1 MQVGDYT
8 LTNKG
13 NNDAFI
19 VKYNRNNEVEWASS
33 FGETSNEYLES
44 IAVTEDGGYI
54 VGGFFQSPTMQIG
67 DYTLTNKGVTD
78 AYLVKYDRNNEVE
91 WASSFGG
98 DSNDYLTSIEET
110 EDGGYIVGGYFYK

>member
-1 MQVGDYT
+1 
-8 LTNKG
+8 
-13 NNDAFI
+13 
-19 VKYNRNNEVEWASS
+19 
-33 FGETSNEYLES
+33 
-44 IAVTEDGGYI
+44 
-54 VGGFFQSPTMQIG
+54 MQIG

-110 EDGGYIVGGYFYK
+110 EDGGYIVGGYF